1 MRLNILLHLICQKLI
16 NMSGEVPSKK
26 YEKSVKLIIL
36 LLLSLLM
43 FAVTACSGKG
53 RSDADTQL
61 LSSAG
66 DAVDS
71 SEAITKID
79 SLELSYATQFS
90 VDYYSEG
97 YIHIHIEDGKE
108 YVIVPEGKPDNNLGF
123 EGVTFIRR
131 PADNIYLAASS
142 AMDLFARLDG
152 LDDIKACSTS
162 AEDYSMPE
170 VQSRIE
176 DGIITYVG
184 KYSAPDYETLMGM
197 GTDLAIESTMIYHT
211 PEVKEQLEKF
221 GIPVIVERSSYEED
235 PLGRLEWIKL
245 YGIILGKEE
254 MAESFFEEQSKAVQE
269 LKDKLSQETV
279 EKKTVAFFYVSSNG
293 YINVRKPGD
302 YLSKMI
308 QIAGGNYALGGIKLD
323 EENALS
329 TVNINW
335 EDFYREAKDADIL
348 IYNGTIDGGINSIDD
363 LTAKNEL
370 FSDFRAVREGNVWCT
385 NMNLFQETSK
395 VKEVIEDFY
404 TVINEEDAEPEFLY
418 RVK

>member
-1 MRLNILLHLICQKLI
+1 
-16 NMSGEVPSKK
+16 MSGEVPSKK

-53 RSDADTQL
+53 RSDVDTQL
-61 LSSAG
+61 LSSVG

-71 SEAITKID
+71 SESITKID

-97 YIHIHIEDGKE
+97 YIHIHIEDGNE
-108 YVIVPEGKPDNNLGF
+108 YVIVPEGKADNDLGF

-254 MAESFFEEQSKAVQE
+254 TAESFFEEQSKAVQE

-308 QIAGGNYALGGIKLD
+308 QIAGGDYALGGIRLD

-418 RVK
+418 QVK